1 MKEKEWQRFA
11 VQSVVL
17 LAAVLAL
24 SVFHPGDI
32 IRDNGKMV
40 MADGT
45 AVLNNSNNVKKQPGQ
60 KKKVSAYEL
69 PVKTDKAQ
77 ITERSSIYVE
87 IKKSAV
93 PTGAAVYL
101 SDEYMEQGIR
111 LVIESAKGR
120 KLKNEDIARHNN
132 GRKYTG
138 KVNKKNKKDIAES
151 INIRYSVK
159 KKKYRTELALKTK
172 HLYAPA
178 LYETDKAY
186 FISLARPRDV
196 YDKIIVVDAG
206 HGGSD
211 EGTSSAYGH
220 HEKHYNLLVLKE
232 LKQMLDKTDIKVYYT
247 RLSDKK
253 ITKPAR
259 TDLANKLRADLFI
272 SIHCNSEDGDG
283 SAYGV
288 ETLYS
293 KRKPLNSRLDNK
305 KLSRILLNNVAEEI
319 GNKKRGV
326 IRREGLYLMHHSEVP
341 ASIIEIGY
349 MSNKSDLKYILKKSG
364 REKVAKG
371 IYKGI
376 MEALE

>member
-220 HEKHYNLLVLKE
+220 HEKDYNLLVLKE

>member
-1 MKEKEWQRFA
+1 MKEKEWQGFA
-11 VQSVVL
+11 VQSVLL
-17 LAAVLAL
+17 LAVVLAL

-32 IRDNGKMV
+32 IRDNGTKV

-45 AVLNNSNNVKKQPGQ
+45 AVLNNSKKVTKQASQ
-60 KKKVSAYEL
+60 KKKVSGYEL
-69 PVKTDKAQ
+69 PVKTDKAH
-77 ITERSSIYVE
+77 ITARSSTY
-87 IKKSAV
+87 IKIPKPAV
-93 PTGAAVYL
+93 QTGAAVYL
-101 SDEYMEQGIR
+101 KDEYMEQCVR
-111 LVIESAKGR
+111 LVIENKSGK
-120 KLKNEDIARHNN
+120 KLKKEDIARYNN
-132 GRKYTG
+132 GRKYKG

-151 INIRYSVK
+151 MCIRYSVK
-159 KKKYRTELALKTK
+159 KNTYRTELELKTK
-172 HLYAPA
+172 HLYAPV

-186 FISLARPRDV
+186 FISLAKPRDV

-220 HEKHYNLLVLKE
+220 QEKDYNLLVLKE

-259 TDLANKLRADLFI
+259 TELANKLEADLFI

-293 KRKPLNSRLDNK
+293 KRKPLNSKLDNK
-305 KLSRILLNNVAEEI
+305 KLSKILLNNVAEEL

-326 IRREGLYLMHHSEVP
+326 IRREGLYLMHHLEVP
-341 ASIIEIGY
+341 ASIVEIGY

-364 REKVAKG
+364 QKKAARG

-376 MEALE
+376 MEALG

>member
-172 HLYAPA
+172 RLYAPA

-220 HEKHYNLLVLKE
+220 HEKDYNLLVLKE

>member
-45 AVLNNSNNVKKQPGQ
+45 AVLNNSDNVKKQPGQ

-220 HEKHYNLLVLKE
+220 HEKDYNLLVLKE

-305 KLSRILLNNVAEEI
+305 KLSRILLNNVADEI

-326 IRREGLYLMHHSEVP
+326 IRREGLYIMHHSEVP